1 MKLFPLNKFIKRFR
15 FERVRRL
22 IAVFVV
28 KQKSVLRLFA
38 AFVVKRKPVLKKNR
52 QVLKKDNGRN
62 ISKYFPERLTGDGLY
77 FEALTSDTLPSLIG
91 KLRRIE
97 SLEIILK
104 IPENANNFRQLA
116 TWLKLSAYMKQ
127 SGQMLAVASTDPLI
141 QQLAKT
147 VGMPIASSE
156 WYFGPSIRIRR
167 LGRIYSTYL
176 VRLGS
181 LLVAVIF
188 VWFGGEMMLDRI
200 THAEIQVTPT
210 GHERSV
216 DVIFSVSDL
225 IQESDLLKRV
235 VRARSIREETE
246 ATVVVAVTG
255 MNSLGSERAVVN
267 IEFVNSSSKNYSVA
281 SGFLVGTT
289 EGINFRTT
297 VSITLAPSESKQ
309 VAAVCDLPGTLGNVA
324 ASTITESTLP
334 IEITANN
341 SKAASG
347 GIDTT
352 WAIVDASDV
361 LTAHRYSQ
369 DVLATRG
376 VKALSSSGNGELVTA
391 TVSTPIL
398 SQHARQAIGDRS
410 EVFVIDYIIVASGLV
425 VDFSEAERLVKMMLV
440 STLTSTEELV
450 GLTQIDIVDAPELG
464 NDKVRIRGTGRVVDT
479 KDWTQDLSALL
490 RATSLQEANANLEE
504 YLSLT
509 EPPII
514 TLSPS
519 LLPTDSLPRL
529 ARNIRIRLLLPEHAM
544 ALHSSDEKINE

>member
-1 MKLFPLNKFIKRFR
+1 MKLYRLNKLVKRFPL
-15 FERVRRL
+15 ERTRGS
-22 IAVFVV
+22 I
-28 KQKSVLRLFA
+28 A
-38 AFVVKRKPVLKKNR
+38 AFVERRKPVFKKNR
-52 QVLKKDNGRN
+52 QVLNKVIYRN
-62 ISKYFPERLTGDGLY
+62 ISESFPERLTGDGLY
-77 FEALTSDTLPSLIG
+77 FEVRTSDTLPSLIG

-104 IPENANNFRQLA
+104 IPENANNFRELA
-116 TWLKLSAYMKQ
+116 TWLRFSAYMKQ

-167 LGRIYSTYL
+167 LGRIYSKYF

-188 VWFGGEMMLDRI
+188 IWFGGGMILDRI
-200 THAEIQVTPT
+200 AHAEIEVTPT

-225 IQESDLLKRV
+225 IEDSDLLRRV
-235 VRARSIREETE
+235 VKARSVREETE
-246 ATVVVAVTG
+246 ATVIVAVTG
-255 MNSLGSERAVVN
+255 MDSLGSERAIVN

-281 SGFLVGTT
+281 SGFLVGTK

-297 VSITLAPSESKQ
+297 VSITLAPNESKQ

-334 IEITANN
+334 IEITAIN

-347 GIDTT
+347 GIDKS

-369 DVLATRG
+369 NVLAIRG
-376 VKALSSSGNGELVTA
+376 VKALSTLGNGELVTA

-398 SQHARQAIGDRS
+398 SQHARQAIGDPS
-410 EVFVIDYIIVASGLV
+410 EVFVIDYVIVASGLV

-440 STLTSTEELV
+440 STLTFTEELV
-450 GLTQIDIVDAPELG
+450 GLTQIDIIDAPELG
-464 NDKVRIRGTGRVVDT
+464 NDKVRIRGTGRVIDT
-479 KDWTQDLSALL
+479 KDWAQDLSVLL
-490 RATSLQEANANLEE
+490 RAASLQEATANLEE

-519 LLPTDSLPRL
+519 LLSVDSLPRL
-529 ARNIRIRLLLPEHAM
+529 ARNIRIQLLLPEYD
-544 ALHSSDEKINE
+544 LHDEKNNE